1 MAEDLTRMCNAVH
14 KHGLVDY
21 QYGVSKERIIM
32 SKSIPEQ
39 FLHANEGLFHP
50 LVIEDCLDA
59 QKSEEGQ
66 GIKPAI

>member
-21 QYGVSKERIIM
+21 QYGVAKERIIM